1 MPIRERIAIQ
11 TEGFSSI
18 TSLTAT
24 PIPGMILTVKAHSTF
39 YLDIRMRVSAP
50 GSPTGFTV
58 RVDGWNFFSV
68 YPNQSVLNWQ
78 LETVNPALYFK
89 GFPQSEPSA
98 YEWVFDPSAVTPNAV
113 LTLYATLYIYGLIQN
128 TTDTDQDIV
137 VSMAKL
143 GSSPGAFLQVEG
155 GRMLLYENT
164 GQFPSQ
170 NTTSDM
176 TQCGCCVTATISCC
190 QTAITINTINPD
202 TDFTWKIIDFLN
214 GVYTG
219 TMTTDATG
227 VGTITVGDGMDLP
240 DGFLDAIGSFK
251 IEFVDN
257 RPAIASKMDCIE
269 VDIVGGAY
277 LALTD
282 IGEPLP

>member
-1 MPIRERIAIQ
+1 MVKLTNAIQ
-11 TEGFSSI
+11 SGGQYEN
-18 TSLTAT
+18 LTATLT
-24 PIPGMILTVKAHSTF
+24 PIPGIAIPIRAHTAV
-39 YLDIRMRVSAP
+39 YLDFRVFINAP
-50 GSPTGFTV
+50 ATVGFTI
-58 RVDGWNFFSV
+58 RINGWTPSFLYPMPIFDLNNFLD
-68 YPNQSVLNWQ
+68 QQ
-78 LETVNPALYFK
+78 LYMNASRPDPQQWTPFTAISYFGELHAFGTIANDTDDDDIVTVSLAC
-89 GFPQSEPSA
+89 
-98 YEWVFDPSAVTPNAV
+98 VTPNGITPVVAIGARMSILEDSQV
-113 LTLYATLYIYGLIQN
+113 NPPNQN
-128 TTDTDQDIV
+128 NNIT
-137 VSMAKL
+137 
-143 GSSPGAFLQVEG
+143 
-155 GRMLLYENT
+155 
-164 GQFPSQ
+164 
-170 NTTSDM
+170 DM

-202 TDFTWKIIDFLN
+202 TDFTWKIIDFIG

-219 TMTTDATG
+219 TMTTDAEG

-240 DGFLDAIGSFK
+240 DGFLDAIGTFK